1 MRFTHLASACLLTG
15 VFAFLVFVAL
25 PAIRTSEPS
34 NRDRFRAMDRRL
46 LALAAVTLAVVLG
59 TGLCDLVRQAF
70 VATRGGVA
78 GGLALQTVASLLAE
92 TRYGDVWLV
101 RHALL
106 VLLAALLALRP
117 REDDLWDWVGL
128 RCAGLVL
135 ATTSLAAAAAS
146 GHAASA
152 PGPATRAIAADT
164 LHLVAAGV
172 WAGALVPLVLFLRWI
187 RTRGSDVAWVKVG
200 AVAVRRFSTL
210 GLISVTVMIASGGY
224 TAITQVERVPAL
236 LGTAYGHWLL
246 VKLALFVAVVAVAFM
261 NRARVRRLLETTAA
275 PGGDEREAPVL
286 FSRLGSFV
294 VVEALLVAGIL
305 GAVAVLGLTTPA
317 RHDPVDWPL
326 PFRLSWE
333 TTNDLPGVR
342 ARVIVGAAL
351 GMFGLLAS
359 LVTAGVS
366 HRWWRPALVAGA
378 VTVLL
383 GLAIALPPLSLDAY
397 PTTYVRP
404 AVPYTAASIVR
415 GHALYR
421 EHCAGCHGAS
431 GAGDGITPRPRT
443 LGSEKRSSV
452 ERSSVSRTLTGRRI
466 ADHTA
471 GDIFWWLTS
480 GVRGSSMPAFGDR

>member
-261 NRARVRRLLETTAA
+261 NRARVR
-275 PGGDEREAPVL
+275 
-286 FSRLGSFV
+286 
-294 VVEALLVAGIL
+294 
-305 GAVAVLGLTTPA
+305 
-317 RHDPVDWPL
+317 
-326 PFRLSWE
+326 
-333 TTNDLPGVR
+333 
-342 ARVIVGAAL
+342 
-351 GMFGLLAS
+351 
-359 LVTAGVS
+359 
-366 HRWWRPALVAGA
+366 
-378 VTVLL
+378 
-383 GLAIALPPLSLDAY
+383 
-397 PTTYVRP
+397 
-404 AVPYTAASIVR
+404 
-415 GHALYR
+415 
-421 EHCAGCHGAS
+421 
-431 GAGDGITPRPRT
+431 
-443 LGSEKRSSV
+443 
-452 ERSSVSRTLTGRRI
+452 
-466 ADHTA
+466 
-471 GDIFWWLTS
+471 
-480 GVRGSSMPAFGDR
+480 